1 MKKELLQTPAMIIDK
16 QIMMENLRL
25 SQEAVYKS
33 GKQLWP
39 MIKTHKS
46 LEIAKIQ
53 RQLGA
58 HGFLTG
64 TLDECEALCNEGFD
78 NLMYAYPVADRQA
91 CKRVIDIASNCNFI
105 IRLDSFAGAEML
117 NEMAKEAGTKIQY
130 TVILDSGGHRFG
142 HGPDKIV
149 EFADRLKP
157 LEALVFMGIS
167 THPGHVYACT
177 GPEELKEYIKGESK
191 AIEEATINLKNAGY
205 QLEMISTGSTPTFEG
220 EAEMAQVNVIHPG
233 AYVFNDCMQKAFKG
247 IENDRCALSVYTT
260 VISNPRPGVYICDAG
275 SKCLGL
281 DKGAHG
287 NTSISG
293 HGYIKGHPEL
303 EIFSLSEEVGKI
315 KIKEGMSGH
324 IRVGDRFEI
333 IPNHA
338 CSAANLTSYYFMAEG
353 DEIIEAVRTD
363 MRSNNTLK
371 GFRSLR

>member
-1 MKKELLQTPAMIIDK
+1 MKKELLQTPTMIIDK
-16 QIMMENLRL
+16 KVMMDNLRL
-25 SQEAVYKS
+25 SQQAADKS
-33 GKQLWP
+33 SKQLWP

-46 LEIAKIQ
+46 IGIAKIQ
-53 RQLGA
+53 KELGA
-58 HGFLTG
+58 CGFLTG
-64 TLDECEALCNEGFD
+64 TLDECEALCKEGLD

-91 CKRVIDIASNCNFI
+91 CKRVIDIAAKCSFI

-117 NEMAKEAGTKIQY
+117 NEMAKEVGTKIQY

-142 HGPDKIV
+142 HEPDKIV
-149 EFADRLKP
+149 EFADSLKSM
-157 LEALVFMGIS
+157 EALVFMGIS

-177 GPEELKEYIKGESK
+177 GPEELDEYIKGENK
-191 AIEEATINLKNAGY
+191 AIEEAAANLRNAGY
-205 QLEMISTGSTPTFEG
+205 QLDIISTGSTPTFEG
-220 EAEMAQVNVIHPG
+220 EAEMAQVNIVHPG

-247 IENDRCALSVYTT
+247 IDYDRCALSVYTT

-293 HGYIKGHPEL
+293 HGYIKDHPEL

-315 KIKEGMSGH
+315 KIREGMSGN
-324 IRVGDRFEI
+324 IKVGDRFEI

-353 DEIIEAVRTD
+353 DEIIGTLRTD
-363 MRSNNTLK
+363 MRSNSTFK
-371 GFRSLR
+371 GLSRSQ